1 MSAVARRPWELGP
14 TGENQGKIEKP
25 KRGAPPKPPRERILD
40 AASELF
46 YRHGIRAVGVDAI
59 AEAADTNKMTLY
71 RHFPSKD
78 ELIAECLREHAHEVD
93 SYWDELSSRYAGDAE
108 GEIKAWLEAVASCVT
123 DVGERGCVMANASV
137 ELPEKDHPARAV
149 IESFKRGTR
158 ERLVTLFRAAGLLE
172 PEGLADEVFLL
183 IEGARINMQ
192 SLGSDGPASRLVRM
206 IEALIQSH
214 RPQMPA
220 EATAATSESPTREQ
234 R

>member
-1 MSAVARRPWELGP
+1 MSAPARRPWELGP
-14 TGENQGKIEKP
+14 TATDQGDVRKP
-25 KRGAPPKPPRERILD
+25 KRGAPPKPPRERILE

-78 ELIAECLREHAHEVD
+78 ELIAECLREHTREVD
-93 SYWDELSSRYAGDAE
+93 TYWDALTAKFAGDPE
-108 GEIKAWLEAVASCVT
+108 GEIKAWLDAVATCVT
-123 DVGERGCVMANASV
+123 DVGERGCVIANAAV

-149 IESFKRGTR
+149 IEAHKRSAR
-158 ERLVTLFRAAGLLE
+158 ERLMTLFRAAGLLE

-192 SLGSDGPASRLVRM
+192 SLGSEGPAGRLVRM
-206 IEALIQSH
+206 IEALIESH
-214 RPQMPA
+214 RPKLPA
-220 EATAATSESPTREQ
+220 DAGAATSER

>member
-1 MSAVARRPWELGP
+1 MSAVARRPWEGLGRAGP
-14 TGENQGKIEKP
+14 DQAGPDKDQGGVRKP
-25 KRGAPPKPPRERILD
+25 KRGEPQKPPRERILD

-78 ELIAECLREHAHEVD
+78 ELVAECLRQHAHEVD
-93 SYWDELSSRYAGDAE
+93 AYWNAMTEKFAGDAE
-108 GEIKAWLEAVASCVT
+108 GEIGAWLEAVSTCVT
-123 DVGERGCVMANASV
+123 DAGARGCVMANAAV

-158 ERLVTLFRAAGLLE
+158 DRLASLFRAAGLIE

-192 SLGSDGPASRLVRM
+192 SLGSDGPARRLVRM
-206 IEALIQSH
+206 IETLIEDH
-214 RPQMPA
+214 RPKTPGAAA
-220 EATAATSESPTREQ
+220 EHR
-234 R
+234 

>member
-1 MSAVARRPWELGP
+1 MSASARRPWELGP
-14 TGENQGKIEKP
+14 TGRGHGEGEKP
-25 KRGAPPKPPRERILD
+25 KRGAPAKPPRERILD
-40 AASELF
+40 AAAELF

-93 SYWDELSSRYAGDAE
+93 TYWDELASHYAGDPE
-108 GEIKAWLEAVASCVT
+108 GEIRAWLDAVATCVT

-149 IESFKRGTR
+149 IEAFKRGTR
-158 ERLVTLFRAAGLLE
+158 DRLVTLFRAAGLLE

-192 SLGSDGPASRLVRM
+192 SLGSDGPARRLVRM
-206 IEALIQSH
+206 IEALIESH
-214 RPQMPA
+214 RPKMPA
-220 EATAATSESPTREQ
+220 GAVATTAEHR
-234 R
+234 

>member
-1 MSAVARRPWELGP
+1 MSAVAKRPWELGP
-14 TGENQGKIEKP
+14 TSLGQGQTEKP
-25 KRGAPPKPPRERILD
+25 KRGAPPKPPRERILE

-78 ELIAECLREHAHEVD
+78 ELIAECLREHAREVD
-93 SYWDELSSRYAGDAE
+93 TYWDALTAKYAGDPE
-108 GEIKAWLEAVASCVT
+108 GEIRAWLQAVATCVT
-123 DVGERGCVMANASV
+123 DVGARGCVVANAAV
-137 ELPEKDHPARAV
+137 ELPEKDHPARQV
-149 IESFKRGTR
+149 IEAHKRGAR
-158 ERLVTLFRAAGLLE
+158 DRLMTLFRAAGLIE

-192 SLGSDGPASRLVRM
+192 SLGREGPASRLVRM
-206 IEALIQSH
+206 IEMLIEGH
-214 RPQMPA
+214 RPRVPA
-220 EATAATSESPTREQ
+220 AAPEQ

>member
-14 TGENQGKIEKP
+14 TGESQGKPEKP
-25 KRGAPPKPPRERILD
+25 KRGAPPKPPRQRILD
-40 AASELF
+40 AAAELF

-93 SYWDELSSRYAGDAE
+93 AYWDELSSRYAGDAQ
-108 GEIKAWLEAVASCVT
+108 GEIRAWLDAVASCVT

-137 ELPEKDHPARAV
+137 ELPDKDHPARVV
-149 IESFKRGTR
+149 IEAFKRGTR
-158 ERLVTLFRAAGLLE
+158 ARLVTLFRAAGLLD

-192 SLGSDGPASRLVRM
+192 SLGSDGPARRLVRM
-206 IEALIQSH
+206 IEALIESH
-214 RPQMPA
+214 RPKMPA
-220 EATAATSESPTREQ
+220 GGTLEAPER
-234 R
+234 

>member
-14 TGENQGKIEKP
+14 TGKSSGEAEKP
-25 KRGAPPKPPRERILD
+25 KRGEPPKPPRQRILD
-40 AASELF
+40 AAAELF

-59 AEAADTNKMTLY
+59 AEAAGTNKMTLY

-93 SYWDELSSRYAGDAE
+93 AYWDEMSSRYAGDPE
-108 GEIKAWLEAVASCVT
+108 GEISAWLEAVSACVT

-137 ELPEKDHPARAV
+137 ELPEKDHPARTV

-158 ERLVTLFRAAGLLE
+158 DRLVTLFRAAGLLD

-206 IEALIQSH
+206 IQALIESH
-214 RPQMPA
+214 RPKLPN
-220 EATAATSESPTREQ
+220 ESAAVPER